1 MNVARTTIVSY
12 EKGTVFS
19 FVHTMSKKT
28 SYLKRLPAHAQKRGS
43 AQKGEAQIVTRRR
56 EVDEIEAE
64 CAEELSGS
72 ALGKGGKRIGIL
84 LEDEVRM
91 VVRDPVRYPSG
102 KSKCQMR
109 IIGKTEYDGV
119 NGVVVLPMLDGRFVL
134 REIYRHPTR
143 AWELEAVRG
152 RRETGQTSRQ
162 AARMEVKQELG
173 YRLRKIHPL
182 GRICPDS
189 AIMSSTLDMFLGE
202 LRNGPPNDEPEPT
215 EAFGETRHLTP
226 EELGELIRKGKIRDS
241 YTIAALAM
249 AQLRGLIAPISAD
262 TRLSSDLDLEQP
274 LADAT
279 T

>member
-1 MNVARTTIVSY
+1 
-12 EKGTVFS
+12 
-19 FVHTMSKKT
+19 MSKKT
-28 SYLKRLPAHAQKRGS
+28 SYLKRLPPHAQKRGDTD
-43 AQKGEAQIVTRRR
+43 KGEAQIVTRRR

-64 CAEELSGS
+64 CAEKLSGS

-102 KSKCQMR
+102 ESKCQMR

-152 RRETGQTSRQ
+152 RRESGQTSRQ

-173 YRLRKIHPL
+173 YQLRKLHPL
-182 GRICPDS
+182 GKICPDS
-189 AIMSSTLDMFLGE
+189 AIMSSMLDMFLGE
-202 LRNGPPNDEPEPT
+202 IKNGPRNDEPEPT
-215 EAFGETRHLTP
+215 EAFGEILHLTP
-226 EELGELIRKGKIRDS
+226 EELGDQVRKGRIRDS
-241 YTIAALAM
+241 YTIAALTM
-249 AQLRGLIAPISAD
+249 AQLRGLIPPVSAAS
-262 TRLSSDLDLEQP
+262 TIASQ
-274 LADAT
+274 T
-279 T
+279 TEPEDNAGEE

>member
-1 MNVARTTIVSY
+1 
-12 EKGTVFS
+12 
-19 FVHTMSKKT
+19 MSKKT
-28 SYLKRLPAHAQKRGS
+28 SYLERLPTHAQKRGDIG
-43 AQKGEAQIVTRRR
+43 KGEAQIITRRR

-64 CAEELSGS
+64 CADALSGS

-109 IIGKTEYDGV
+109 IIGKTEYGGV
-119 NGVVVLPMLDGRFVL
+119 SGVVVLPMLEGRFVL

-162 AARMEVKQELG
+162 TAHMEVKQELG
-173 YRLRKIHPL
+173 YQLRKLHPL
-182 GRICPDS
+182 GKICPDS
-189 AIMSSTLDMFLGE
+189 AILSSVLDIFLGE
-202 LRNGPPNDEPEPT
+202 LKDGPREDEPEPT
-215 EAFGETRHLTP
+215 EAFGEIHYLTP
-226 EELGELIRKGKIRDS
+226 EEFADRIRKGRVRDS

-249 AQLRGLIAPISAD
+249 AELRGLIAPI
-262 TRLSSDLDLEQP
+262 RP
-274 LADAT
+274 PAT